1 MIDAISSHYSSNHG
15 GRLKFNSTSQSQ
27 PQVFRVL
34 VERGADTCSVSKK
47 PKQTDLN
54 SFLVVSGGAAAL
66 GMIISTLFSSNEL
79 AKGNFSMIGDIMRV
93 AAVMGVIG
101 GACLAVFKLL
111 ENNVLDKI
119 CK

>member
-1 MIDAISSHYSSNHG
+1 MIDAISSNYSSSHG
-15 GRLKFNSTSQSQ
+15 GRLKFNSTSQAQ

-34 VERGADTCSVSKK
+34 LEKDTDTFLNAGKH
-47 PKQTDLN
+47 KQSDVN
-54 SFLVVSGGAAAL
+54 SFMIVSGGAAAL

-79 AKGNFSMIGDIMRV
+79 AKGNFSMIGDIFRV
-93 AAVMGVIG
+93 ALVMGIIG
-101 GACLAVFKLL
+101 GACLGIFKFL